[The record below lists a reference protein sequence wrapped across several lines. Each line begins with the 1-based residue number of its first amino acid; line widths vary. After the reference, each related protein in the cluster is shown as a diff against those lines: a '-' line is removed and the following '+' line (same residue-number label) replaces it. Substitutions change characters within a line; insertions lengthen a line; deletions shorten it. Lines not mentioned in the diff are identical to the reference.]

1 MGSLVHSELALDSR
15 FSPKPCFP
23 KPIGRFPTDV
33 SQIRC
38 VSDKILKLDDYL
50 NRLLDEMKKIDAF
63 KRELPLCML
72 LITEAIVVTQEE
84 LAQYKKLN
92 SAPVLE
98 EFIQKICTGGKDDK
112 SEDSEGKDVSSR
124 DKKNWMSSVQLWNS
138 DDQNT
143 DYNSKNLSTDADSNK
158 TKKLGDEIIQP
169 VREDLIDSGKNM
181 GFVPFKGSP
190 KLPVTEVGKK
200 EMDELPV
207 PGLSLCTPRINNSRE
222 VINPIGSSNSR
233 TSSPATS
240 NVQPSCKAP
249 VQLQNA
255 RKQRRCWSPEL
266 HRQFINTLQ
275 HLGGPQVA
283 TPKQIREHMQVDGLT
298 NDEVKSHL
306 QKYRLHMRRV
316 ATKSTSQS
324 LGTWASQELFGESLK
339 QSNSPSGSPEGP
351 LHLSRVSGEDE
362 YDE

>member
-1 MGSLVHSELALDSR
+1 MGSLIHSELGQDSR
-15 FSPKPCFP
+15 FSPKPWFP
-23 KPIGRFPTDV
+23 KPIGRFLADV

-72 LITEAIVVTQEE
+72 LISEAIVVTQEE
-84 LAQYKKLN
+84 LAEYKKLN

-98 EFIQKICTGGKDDK
+98 EFIQKICTDDRDDK
-112 SEDSEGKDVSSR
+112 AEDSEGKDVSSR

-143 DYNSKNLSTDADSNK
+143 DYKSKKMSTNADNNRTES
-158 TKKLGDEIIQP
+158 LGDEIIQP
-169 VREDLIDSGKNM
+169 VADDLFESGKNR

-190 KLPVTEVGKK
+190 NLSVMEVGRK

-207 PGLSLCTPRINNSRE
+207 PGLSLCTPGINNSRE
-222 VINPIGSSNSR
+222 VINPIGSCNSR
-233 TSSPATS
+233 TSSHATS
-240 NVQPSCKAP
+240 NLQPGCKASG
-249 VQLQNA
+249 QMQTS

-275 HLGGPQVA
+275 HLGGPEAA

-324 LGTWASQELFGESLK
+324 FGTWASQDQFGESLK
-339 QSNSPSGSPEGP
+339 QSNSQSGSPEGP

-362 YDE
+362 DDE

>member
-1 MGSLVHSELALDSR
+1 MGSLVLSELALDSR

-23 KPIGRFPTDV
+23 KPIGRFLADV

-98 EFIQKICTGGKDDK
+98 EFIQKICTDKDDK
-112 SEDSEGKDVSSR
+112 AEESEGKDVSSR
-124 DKKNWMSSVQLWNS
+124 DKKHWMRSVKLWHP

-143 DYNSKNLSTDADSNK
+143 DYSSKNLSTDADSNK
-158 TKKLGDEIIQP
+158 TKKVGDEIIQP
-169 VREDLIDSGKNM
+169 VRDDLIETGKNR

-190 KLPVTEVGKK
+190 NLPVMEVGKK

-207 PGLSLCTPRINNSRE
+207 PGLSLCTPGINNSRE

-233 TSSPATS
+233 TSSPARLP
-240 NVQPSCKAP
+240 VSCKAP
-249 VQLQNA
+249 GQLQNA

-316 ATKSTSQS
+316 ATKSSSQS
-324 LGTWASQELFGESLK
+324 LGTWASQEQFGESLK
-339 QSNSPSGSPEGP
+339 QSNSQSGSPEGP

-362 YDE
+362 DDE